1 MFSLTIA
8 QREVLELLVELYDK
22 HKRMIRSK
30 ELAHELNKEE
40 SSIKNAISTLKALG
54 FVESKSGPEG
64 GYIPTTKGREFL
76 RTPVSLSYEVIKLY
90 VNGIIS
96 KLSVVE
102 VEFLDLM
109 SVVESRAIL
118 RIIGNLH
125 NINVGDKVRFGPT
138 PITRLV
144 VEGVVIEK
152 NPLRREIIIS
162 ITTMASIPKD
172 TAKQIMSPNLIY
184 FSPDVPLKEVAN
196 TLYTKNIRGA
206 PVIKNGKILGL
217 ITTSEISKALSQGDI
232 DEVVEKYMR
241 KEVHVVREDEDIL
254 TLIKKMANTEVGR
267 LIVVDE
273 NNKPVGIVTRTD
285 ILRRIAGII

>member
-22 HKRMIRSK
+22 YKRMIRSK

-40 SSIKNAISTLKALG
+40 SSIKNAISALKALG

-64 GYIPTTKGREFL
+64 GYVPTTKGREFL

-90 VNGIIS
+90 INGTIS

-125 NINVGDKVRFGPT
+125 NINVGDKIRFGPT

-172 TAKQIMSPNLIY
+172 TARKIMSPNLIY
-184 FSPDVPLKEVAN
+184 FSPDVPLREVAN

-217 ITTSEISKALSQGDI
+217 ITTSEISKALSQGNI
-232 DEVVEKYMR
+232 NEVVEKYMR
-241 KEVHVVREDEDIL
+241 KEVHVVREEEDIL

-273 NNKPVGIVTRTD
+273 NNKPIGIVTRTD

>member
-8 QREVLELLVELYDK
+8 QREVLELLVELYDR

-30 ELAHELNKEE
+30 ELARELNKEE

-64 GYIPTTKGREFL
+64 GYVPTTKGREFL
-76 RTPVSLSYEVIKLY
+76 RTSVSLSYEVIKLY
-90 VNGIIS
+90 VNKTIS

-125 NINVGDKVRFGPT
+125 NIHVGDKVRFGPT
-138 PITRLV
+138 PVTRLV

-152 NPLRREIIIS
+152 NPLRREVIIS

-172 TAKQIMSPNLIY
+172 SAGQIMSPNLIY
-184 FSPDVPLKEVAN
+184 FTPDTSLKKAAN
-196 TLYTKNIRGA
+196 VLYTRNIRGA
-206 PVIKNGKILGL
+206 PVIEEERILGL

-232 DEVVEKYMR
+232 NEIVKKYMR
-241 KEVHVVREDEDIL
+241 KDVHIVREDEDIL
-254 TLIKKMANTEVGR
+254 TLIKKMANIEIGR
-267 LIVVDE
+267 LIVVNE
-273 NNKPVGIVTRTD
+273 NNKPIGIVTRTD
-285 ILRRIAGII
+285 ILRRIAGIV

>member
-1 MFSLTIA
+1 
-8 QREVLELLVELYDK
+8 VLELLVELYDK
-22 HKRMIRSK
+22 YKRMIRSK

-40 SSIKNAISTLKALG
+40 SSIKNAISALKALG

-64 GYIPTTKGREFL
+64 GYVPTTKGREFL

-90 VNGIIS
+90 INGTIS

-125 NINVGDKVRFGPT
+125 NINVGDKIRFGPT

-172 TAKQIMSPNLIY
+172 TARKIMSPNLIY
-184 FSPDVPLKEVAN
+184 FSPDVPLREVAN

-217 ITTSEISKALSQGDI
+217 ITTSEISKALSQGNI
-232 DEVVEKYMR
+232 NEVVEKYMR
-241 KEVHVVREDEDIL
+241 KEVHVVREEEDIL

-273 NNKPVGIVTRTD
+273 NNKPIGIVTRTD